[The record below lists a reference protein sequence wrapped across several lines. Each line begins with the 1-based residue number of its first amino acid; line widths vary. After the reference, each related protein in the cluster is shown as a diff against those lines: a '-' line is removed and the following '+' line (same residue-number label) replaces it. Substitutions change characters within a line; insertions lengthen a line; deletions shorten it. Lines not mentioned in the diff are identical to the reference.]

1 MRTFSSEVRSEVK
14 KVTFPTWTEV
24 RATTLVVLIA
34 SVIFASFLW
43 LSDIVIL
50 KGYELVFEVFG

>member
-34 SVIFASFLW
+34 SVIFATFLW
-43 LSDIVIL
+43 FSDIVII
-50 KGYELVFEVFG
+50 KVYEEIYKVLG